1 MMHRSQ
7 PGRNAGFSL
16 AEFIMLLVIIGVLAV
31 VAVPLFESRALEE
44 RGFFDDVTSAVR
56 YARMVAIS
64 SNCPVQLSIPD
75 PNSVPYSPNSYV
87 LNQPAPDPS
96 DSRPP
101 GCTGAFTK
109 PVVHAAGENPKGG
122 TGGMKAVAPGV
133 ITLSMRFTDD
143 GTTSTTVVFTPKGTL
158 SDNRDRTVTVGTQGV
173 DSKSI
178 TIFAVTGFALLPE
191 GLR

>member
-1 MMHRSQ
+1 MMQRSQ
-7 PGRNAGFSL
+7 RRNAGFSL
-16 AEFIMLLVIIGVLAV
+16 AEFIMLLVIIGILAV
-31 VAVPLFESRALEE
+31 VAAPMFQDRAIEE

-56 YARMVAIS
+56 YARMVAVS

-75 PNSVPYSPNSYV
+75 PNSVPYSANSYV
-87 LNQPAPDPS
+87 LNQPAPNPS

-109 PVVHAAGENPKGG
+109 PVVHAAGGSPKGDA
-122 TGGMKAVAPGV
+122 GGMKGVSPGV
-133 ITLSMRFTDD
+133 ITLAMRFVDN
-143 GTTSTTVVFTPKGTL
+143 GTTSTSMVFTPKGTI
-158 SDNRDRTVTVGTQGV
+158 SDNRDRIVTVGAQGV

-178 TIFAVTGFALLPE
+178 TIFAATGFALLPE

>member
-16 AEFIMLLVIIGVLAV
+16 AELVMLLVIIGILAV
-31 VAVPLFESRALEE
+31 VAAPLFESRAIEE
-44 RGFFDDVTSAVR
+44 RGFFDEVTSAVR

-64 SNCPVQLSIPD
+64 SNCPVRLSIPD
-75 PNSVPYSPNSYV
+75 PSSVPYSPNSYV
-87 LNQPAPDPS
+87 LKQPAPDSS

-109 PVVHAAGENPKGG
+109 PVVHV
-122 TGGMKAVAPGV
+122 TGGGAMRGVAPGV
-133 ITLSMRFTDD
+133 ITLAMTD
-143 GTTSTTVVFTPKGTL
+143 SASAVPSASVVFMPKGTL

-178 TIFAVTGFALLPE
+178 TIFAATGFALLPE
-191 GLR
+191 GLQ

>member
-1 MMHRSQ
+1 MFMMHRSQ

-16 AEFIMLLVIIGVLAV
+16 AELIMLLVIIGILAV
-31 VAVPLFESRALEE
+31 VAAPLFESRALEE
-44 RGFFDDVTSAVR
+44 RGFFDDVTSTVR

-75 PNSVPYSPNSYV
+75 PSSVPNSYV

-96 DSRPP
+96 DPRPP

-109 PVVHAAGENPKGG
+109 PVVHV
-122 TGGMKAVAPGV
+122 TGGGAMSGVAPGV
-133 ITLSMRFTDD
+133 ITLAMTMTDN
-143 GTTSTTVVFTPKGTL
+143 GTTSASMVFMPNGTL

-178 TIFAVTGFALLPE
+178 TIFAATGFALLPE

>member
-1 MMHRSQ
+1 
-7 PGRNAGFSL
+7 
-16 AEFIMLLVIIGVLAV
+16 MLLVIIGILAV
-31 VAVPLFESRALEE
+31 VAAPLFQDRAFEE

-64 SNCPVQLSIPD
+64 SNCPVQLSVPD

-87 LNQPAPDPS
+87 LNQPVPNPA

-109 PVVHAAGENPKGG
+109 PVVHAAGGG
-122 TGGMKAVAPGV
+122 AMKASAPGV
-133 ITLSMRFTDD
+133 ITLAMRFVDNS
-143 GTTSTTVVFTPKGTL
+143 TTSTSMVFTPKGTL

-178 TIFAVTGFALLPE
+178 TIFAATGFALLPE
-191 GLR
+191 GLQ